1 MNNIDFTNQT
11 DFADSLEQL
20 LQVLNPKEKQVII
33 DRFGLNKSTSN
44 QTLESIGKSLGI
56 TRERV
61 RQIEKSALQK
71 LQRTIHANKLSIY
84 LDYIEQHLKNNNYFQ
99 TQEDLVNEISE
110 KISQSHRLFNSLIVL
125 LLEIHTNIQ
134 KVKKTKKINK
144 SWVIKDKLTSAKVKE
159 ILKIGEQILNKKKEP
174 IQPLDFLNLVQK
186 DLKSNKKGMYS
197 RKTLNSIFEAS
208 TTIKQ
213 VSEGFGLT
221 TWRTICP
228 KSIKDKSII
237 IFKRISKPLHFSE
250 VCKQIHEAGFD
261 PKKVTLQAVHNELIR
276 YDEFV
281 LIGRGI
287 YALKEWGFKTGTVKD
302 IIFDILSENG
312 PLSKSKIIEEV
323 LKERKVKIGTISLNL
338 QKHPEFKRVGR
349 AVYSV

>member
-1 MNNIDFTNQT
+1 MNTLDFNNHT

-20 LQVLNPKEKQVII
+20 LQVLNPKEKQVIK
-33 DRFGLNKSTSN
+33 DRFGLNQDLEG
-44 QTLESIGKSLGI
+44 QTLENIGQSLGI

-61 RQIEKSALQK
+61 RQIEKSAIQK

-84 LDYIEQHLKNNNYFQ
+84 VDYIEQHLKNNHYFQ
-99 TQEDLVNEISE
+99 TQEILVKEVSE
-110 KISQSHRLFNSLIVL
+110 KISQAHKYFKPLIIL

-144 SWVIKDKLTSAKVKE
+144 SWVIKDKLTSTKVKE
-159 ILKIGEQILNKKKEP
+159 ILKIGEKVLFDKKNT

-186 DLKSNKKGMYS
+186 NLKNNKKGLYS
-197 RKTLNSIFEAS
+197 RKTLSSIFEAS

-213 VSEGFGLT
+213 VQEGYGLT
-221 TWRTICP
+221 SWRSVCP

-237 IFKRISKPLHFSE
+237 IFNRISKPLHFSE
-250 VCKQIHEAGFD
+250 VCKQIHEAKFD
-261 PKKVTLQAVHNELIR
+261 LKTVTLQAVHNELIR
-276 YDEFV
+276 YDDFV

-287 YALKEWGFKTGTVKD
+287 YALKDWGFKTGTVKD

-312 PLSKSKIIEEV
+312 PLSKGKIIEEV